1 MRLRGGRQNI
11 CTEWGGTEYG
21 GTRRGVMRLTT
32 VVGLGQACLRNAAEY
47 RYFNMT
53 HDNSPTPTIVSFV
66 FGLWGEL

>member
-1 MRLRGGRQNI
+1 
-11 CTEWGGTEYG
+11 
-21 GTRRGVMRLTT
+21 MRLTT